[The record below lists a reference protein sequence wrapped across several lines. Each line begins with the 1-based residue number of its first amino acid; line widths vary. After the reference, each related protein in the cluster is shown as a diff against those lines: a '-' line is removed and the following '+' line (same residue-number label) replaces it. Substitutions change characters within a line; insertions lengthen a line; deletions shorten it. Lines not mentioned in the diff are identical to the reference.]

1 METNSKQNYVCPTI
15 DVVEVKT
22 EAAILEYSIPDYV
35 PEEW

>member
-1 METNSKQNYVCPTI
+1 METNPKQNYVCPTI